1 MIFETNLPLTGLMQ
15 QAQFM
20 GSLTDAA
27 VKVINDCQKSSNS
40 STAVFNER
48 EMINGISQTTQKAS
62 SPTGR
67 KEDKNFEVNSA
78 SPAPSHLTVFPGEN
92 TDIDSRQINGVGQ
105 SQCGVKRSSVSLKSS
120 PSAKRSQEKVAAE
133 AKRKCSKTSIN
144 ERKSPLHSTYDSNAR
159 ISKSSSNVRAG
170 DSPSH
175 RATPL
180 KSRPSSNC
188 STTDASVSSKGRKS
202 SQRPLSS
209 VKLPPEKS
217 STGDH
222 RPHPR
227 KQSLSLNDLRGSDA
241 TKLTTTSSKLSHGQA
256 SVASSEGNLHS
267 SRVPSPEKEGRLTPT
282 DSKTEL
288 KDKGLKMNV
297 SQGKR
302 STSSTTL
309 SKQSVSHNSSKTRQM
324 SPADDKELEKSESD
338 DKIHQMLRE
347 QKNMVKK
354 KSSNYE
360 EAENARPNA
369 KGKTEARHSQ
379 NRLSTCSLPKADLE
393 QRPKSG
399 RPVSKGSSSSIV
411 RSEEHLHATRTSSP
425 KQTDI
430 CNSSSKSSLK
440 STNEHSGSAGS
451 SRHSPRT
458 FEVLDS
464 TKTLQFSTPAYSE
477 VQSRKAKSKTTL
489 NKMEVLN
496 TQNEQKQV
504 TLSKPSSGKA
514 VQMLTYE
521 GRSNSPEN
529 CVYFS

>member
-1 MIFETNLPLTGLMQ
+1 
-15 QAQFM
+15 M

-27 VKVINDCQKSSNS
+27 VKVNDDCQKSSSS
-40 STAVFNER
+40 STGVFNER
-48 EMINGISQTTQKAS
+48 EMINGISQITQKAS

-78 SPAPSHLTVFPGEN
+78 SPAPSHLTVFPDEN
-92 TDIDSRQINGVGQ
+92 TDIDSRQINGVEQ
-105 SQCGVKRSSVSLKSS
+105 SQCGVKRSSGSLNSS
-120 PSAKRSQEKVAAE
+120 PSARRSQEKVTVE

-144 ERKSPLHSTYDSNAR
+144 ERKSPLHSTSDSNAR
-159 ISKSSSNVRAG
+159 IRYSASNLRAG
-170 DSPSH
+170 DSPLH

-180 KSRPSSNC
+180 KSRPSSTC

-209 VKLPPEKS
+209 VEVPPEKS
-217 STGDH
+217 STGDN

-227 KQSLSLNDLRGSDA
+227 KQSLSLYDLRGSDA
-241 TKLTTTSSKLSHGQA
+241 TKSPTPSSKLSHGQV

-267 SRVPSPEKEGRLTPT
+267 SRVPSAEKKGCLTPK
-282 DSKTEL
+282 DSKSEL

-297 SQGKR
+297 PQGI
-302 STSSTTL
+302 STSSATL

-324 SPADDKELEKSESD
+324 SPAVDKELEKSESD
-338 DKIHQMLRE
+338 DKVHQMPRE
-347 QKNMVKK
+347 QKNIVKK
-354 KSSNYE
+354 QYSNYE
-360 EAENARPNA
+360 EAENATPNA

-411 RSEEHLHATRTSSP
+411 RSEEHLHGTQTSSP
-425 KQTDI
+425 KQTEI

-440 STNEHSGSAGS
+440 STNERPGSAGS

-464 TKTLQFSTPAYSE
+464 TKALQFSTPAYSE

-496 TQNEQKQV
+496 TEHEQKQV
-504 TLSKPSSGKA
+504 TLSKPSSAKA
-514 VQMLTYE
+514 V
-521 GRSNSPEN
+521 
-529 CVYFS
+529 

>member
-1 MIFETNLPLTGLMQ
+1 MQ

-27 VKVINDCQKSSNS
+27 VKVNNDCQKSSNS
-40 STAVFNER
+40 STAVLNER
-48 EMINGISQTTQKAS
+48 EMINGISQITQKAS

-67 KEDKNFEVNSA
+67 KEDKNFEVNSS
-78 SPAPSHLTVFPGEN
+78 SPAPSHLTVFPDEN
-92 TDIDSRQINGVGQ
+92 TEIDSRQINGVEQ
-105 SQCGVKRSSVSLKSS
+105 SQCGVKRSSGSLKSS
-120 PSAKRSQEKVAAE
+120 PSARRSQEKVTVE

-144 ERKSPLHSTYDSNAR
+144 ERKSPLHSTPDSNAR
-159 ISKSSSNVRAG
+159 ISNSASNLRAG

-180 KSRPSSNC
+180 KSRPSSTC

-209 VKLPPEKS
+209 VEVPPENT
-217 STGDH
+217 STGDN

-227 KQSLSLNDLRGSDA
+227 KQSLSLYDLRGSDA
-241 TKLTTTSSKLSHGQA
+241 TKSPTPSSKLSHGQV

-267 SRVPSPEKEGRLTPT
+267 SRVPSAEKKGRLTPK
-282 DSKTEL
+282 DSKSEL

-297 SQGKR
+297 SQGIR

-324 SPADDKELEKSESD
+324 SPAAHKELEKSESD
-338 DKIHQMLRE
+338 DKVHQTLRE
-347 QKNMVKK
+347 QKNIVKK
-354 KSSNYE
+354 QYSNYE
-360 EAENARPNA
+360 EAENATPNA

-411 RSEEHLHATRTSSP
+411 RSEEHLRGTRTSSP
-425 KQTDI
+425 KQTDV

-440 STNEHSGSAGS
+440 STNERSGSAGS

-477 VQSRKAKSKTTL
+477 VQSRKARSKTTL
-489 NKMEVLN
+489 NKMEILN
-496 TQNEQKQV
+496 TEYEQKQV
-504 TLSKPSSGKA
+504 TLSKPSSAKA
-514 VQMLTYE
+514 V
-521 GRSNSPEN
+521 
-529 CVYFS
+529 

>member
-1 MIFETNLPLTGLMQ
+1 
-15 QAQFM
+15 M

-27 VKVINDCQKSSNS
+27 VKVNDDCQKSSSS
-40 STAVFNER
+40 STGVFNER
-48 EMINGISQTTQKAS
+48 EMINGISQITQKAS

-78 SPAPSHLTVFPGEN
+78 SPAPSHLTVFPDEN
-92 TDIDSRQINGVGQ
+92 TDIDSRQINGVEQ
-105 SQCGVKRSSVSLKSS
+105 SQCGVKRSSGSLNSS
-120 PSAKRSQEKVAAE
+120 PSARRSQEKVTVE

-144 ERKSPLHSTYDSNAR
+144 ERKSPLHSTSDSNAR
-159 ISKSSSNVRAG
+159 ISNSASNLRAG

-180 KSRPSSNC
+180 KSRPSSTC

-209 VKLPPEKS
+209 VEVPPEKS
-217 STGDH
+217 STGDN

-227 KQSLSLNDLRGSDA
+227 KQSLSLYDLRGSDA
-241 TKLTTTSSKLSHGQA
+241 TKSPTPSSKLSHGQV

-267 SRVPSPEKEGRLTPT
+267 SRVPSAEKKGCLTPK
-282 DSKTEL
+282 DSKSEL

-297 SQGKR
+297 PQGI
-302 STSSTTL
+302 STSSATL

-324 SPADDKELEKSESD
+324 SPAVDKELEKSESD
-338 DKIHQMLRE
+338 DKVHQMPRE
-347 QKNMVKK
+347 QKNIVKK
-354 KSSNYE
+354 QYSNYE

-369 KGKTEARHSQ
+369 KEKTEARHSQ

-411 RSEEHLHATRTSSP
+411 RSEEHLHGTRTSSP

-430 CNSSSKSSLK
+430 CNSATKSSLK
-440 STNEHSGSAGS
+440 STNERSGSAGS
-451 SRHSPRT
+451 SRHPPRT

-464 TKTLQFSTPAYSE
+464 TKTLRFSTPAYSE

-496 TQNEQKQV
+496 TEYEQKQV
-504 TLSKPSSGKA
+504 TLSKPSSAKA
-514 VQMLTYE
+514 V
-521 GRSNSPEN
+521 
-529 CVYFS
+529 

>member
-1 MIFETNLPLTGLMQ
+1 MQ

-27 VKVINDCQKSSNS
+27 VKVNNDCQKSSNS

-48 EMINGISQTTQKAS
+48 EMIKGISQITQKAS

-78 SPAPSHLTVFPGEN
+78 SPAPSHLTVFPDEN
-92 TDIDSRQINGVGQ
+92 IDIDSRQINGVEQ
-105 SQCGVKRSSVSLKSS
+105 SQCGVKRRSGSLKSS
-120 PSAKRSQEKVAAE
+120 PSARRSQEKVTVE
-133 AKRKCSKTSIN
+133 AKRKCSKTSID
-144 ERKSPLHSTYDSNAR
+144 ERKSPLHSTSDSNAR
-159 ISKSSSNVRAG
+159 ISKSASNLRAG

-180 KSRPSSNC
+180 KSRPSSTC
-188 STTDASVSSKGRKS
+188 STADASVSSKGRKS
-202 SQRPLSS
+202 SQRPLSN
-209 VKLPPEKS
+209 VKAPPEKS
-217 STGDH
+217 STGDN

-227 KQSLSLNDLRGSDA
+227 KQALSLNDLRGSDA
-241 TKLTTTSSKLSHGQA
+241 TKSPTPSSKLSHGQV

-267 SRVPSPEKEGRLTPT
+267 SRAPSAAKEGRLTPK
-282 DSKTEL
+282 DSKSEL

-297 SQGKR
+297 SQGIR

-324 SPADDKELEKSESD
+324 SPAADKEVEKSESD
-338 DKIHQMLRE
+338 DKVHQMPRE

-354 KSSNYE
+354 QSSNYE

-369 KGKTEARHSQ
+369 KRKTEARHSQ

-393 QRPKSG
+393 QCPKSG

-411 RSEEHLHATRTSSP
+411 RSEEHLRSSPTSSP

-440 STNEHSGSAGS
+440 STNERSGSAGS
-451 SRHSPRT
+451 SRNSPRN

-464 TKTLQFSTPAYSE
+464 TNTLQFSTPAYSG
-477 VQSRKAKSKTTL
+477 VQHSRKAKSKTTL

-496 TQNEQKQV
+496 TEYEQKQV

-514 VQMLTYE
+514 VQMLTHE

-529 CVYFS
+529 CIYFS

>member
-1 MIFETNLPLTGLMQ
+1 
-15 QAQFM
+15 M

-27 VKVINDCQKSSNS
+27 VKVNDDCQKSSSS
-40 STAVFNER
+40 STGVFNER
-48 EMINGISQTTQKAS
+48 EMINGISQITQKAS

-78 SPAPSHLTVFPGEN
+78 SPAPSHLTVFPDEN
-92 TDIDSRQINGVGQ
+92 TDIDSRQINGVEQ
-105 SQCGVKRSSVSLKSS
+105 SQCGVKRSSGSLNSS
-120 PSAKRSQEKVAAE
+120 PSARRSQEKVTVE

-144 ERKSPLHSTYDSNAR
+144 ERKSPLHSTSDSNAR
-159 ISKSSSNVRAG
+159 ISNSASNLRAG

-180 KSRPSSNC
+180 KSRPSSTC

-209 VKLPPEKS
+209 VEVPPEKS
-217 STGDH
+217 STGDN

-227 KQSLSLNDLRGSDA
+227 KQSLSLYDLRGSDA
-241 TKLTTTSSKLSHGQA
+241 TKSPTPSSKLSHGQV

-267 SRVPSPEKEGRLTPT
+267 SRVPSAEKKGCLTPK
-282 DSKTEL
+282 DSKSEL

-297 SQGKR
+297 PQGI
-302 STSSTTL
+302 STSSATL

-324 SPADDKELEKSESD
+324 SPAVDKELEKSESD
-338 DKIHQMLRE
+338 DKVHQMPRE
-347 QKNMVKK
+347 QKNIVKK
-354 KSSNYE
+354 QYSNYE

-369 KGKTEARHSQ
+369 KEKTEARHSQ

-411 RSEEHLHATRTSSP
+411 RSEEHLHGTRTSSP

-430 CNSSSKSSLK
+430 CNSATKSSLK
-440 STNEHSGSAGS
+440 STNERSGSAGS
-451 SRHSPRT
+451 SRHPPRT

-464 TKTLQFSTPAYSE
+464 TKTLRFSTPAYSE

-496 TQNEQKQV
+496 TEHEQKQV
-504 TLSKPSSGKA
+504 TLSKPSSAKA
-514 VQMLTYE
+514 V
-521 GRSNSPEN
+521 
-529 CVYFS
+529 

>member
-1 MIFETNLPLTGLMQ
+1 
-15 QAQFM
+15 M

-27 VKVINDCQKSSNS
+27 VKVNDDCQKSSSS
-40 STAVFNER
+40 STGVFNER
-48 EMINGISQTTQKAS
+48 EMINGISQITQKAS

-78 SPAPSHLTVFPGEN
+78 SPAPSHLTVFPDEN
-92 TDIDSRQINGVGQ
+92 TDIDSRQINGVEQ
-105 SQCGVKRSSVSLKSS
+105 SQCGVKRSSGSLNSS
-120 PSAKRSQEKVAAE
+120 PSARRSQEKVTVE

-144 ERKSPLHSTYDSNAR
+144 ERKSPLHSTSDSNAR
-159 ISKSSSNVRAG
+159 ISNSASNLRAG

-180 KSRPSSNC
+180 KSRPSSTC
-188 STTDASVSSKGRKS
+188 STIDASVSSKGRKS

-209 VKLPPEKS
+209 VEVPPEKS
-217 STGDH
+217 STGDN

-227 KQSLSLNDLRGSDA
+227 KQSLSLYDLRGSDA
-241 TKLTTTSSKLSHGQA
+241 TKSPTPSSKLSHGQV

-267 SRVPSPEKEGRLTPT
+267 SRVPSAEKKGCLTPK
-282 DSKTEL
+282 DSKSEL
-288 KDKGLKMNV
+288 KGKGLKMNV
-297 SQGKR
+297 PQGI
-302 STSSTTL
+302 STSSATL

-324 SPADDKELEKSESD
+324 SPAVDKELEKSESD
-338 DKIHQMLRE
+338 DKVHQMPRE
-347 QKNMVKK
+347 QKNIVKK
-354 KSSNYE
+354 QYSNYE

-369 KGKTEARHSQ
+369 KEKTEARHSQ

-411 RSEEHLHATRTSSP
+411 RSEEHLHGTRTSSP

-430 CNSSSKSSLK
+430 CNSSTKSSLK
-440 STNEHSGSAGS
+440 STNERSGSAGS
-451 SRHSPRT
+451 SRHPPRT

-464 TKTLQFSTPAYSE
+464 TKTLRFSTPAYSE

-496 TQNEQKQV
+496 TEHEQKQV
-504 TLSKPSSGKA
+504 TLSKPSSAKA
-514 VQMLTYE
+514 V
-521 GRSNSPEN
+521 
-529 CVYFS
+529 

>member
-1 MIFETNLPLTGLMQ
+1 
-15 QAQFM
+15 M
-20 GSLTDAA
+20 GSLTDAGA
-27 VKVINDCQKSSNS
+27 KVNNDCQKSSNS

-48 EMINGISQTTQKAS
+48 EMINGISQITQKAS

-67 KEDKNFEVNSA
+67 KEDKNFEVNSS
-78 SPAPSHLTVFPGEN
+78 SPAPSHLTVFPDEN
-92 TDIDSRQINGVGQ
+92 TEIDSRQINGVEQ
-105 SQCGVKRSSVSLKSS
+105 SQCGVKRSSGSLKSS
-120 PSAKRSQEKVAAE
+120 PSARRSQEKVTVE

-144 ERKSPLHSTYDSNAR
+144 ERKSPLHSISDSNAR
-159 ISKSSSNVRAG
+159 IIKSASNLRAR

-180 KSRPSSNC
+180 KSRPSSTC

-209 VKLPPEKS
+209 VEVPPENT
-217 STGDH
+217 STGDN

-227 KQSLSLNDLRGSDA
+227 KQSLSLYDLRGSDA
-241 TKLTTTSSKLSHGQA
+241 TKSPTPSSKLSHGQV

-267 SRVPSPEKEGRLTPT
+267 SRVPSAEKKGRLTPK
-282 DSKTEL
+282 DSKSEL

-297 SQGKR
+297 SQGIR

-324 SPADDKELEKSESD
+324 SPAADKELEKSESD
-338 DKIHQMLRE
+338 DKVHQMPRE
-347 QKNMVKK
+347 QKNIVKK
-354 KSSNYE
+354 QCSNYE

-379 NRLSTCSLPKADLE
+379 NRHSTCSLPKADLE

-411 RSEEHLHATRTSSP
+411 RSEEHLHGTRMSSP
-425 KQTDI
+425 KQTDV

-440 STNEHSGSAGS
+440 STNERSGSAGS

-477 VQSRKAKSKTTL
+477 VQSRKARSKTTL
-489 NKMEVLN
+489 NKMEILN
-496 TQNEQKQV
+496 TEYEQKQV
-504 TLSKPSSGKA
+504 TLSKPSSAKA
-514 VQMLTYE
+514 V
-521 GRSNSPEN
+521 
-529 CVYFS
+529 

>member
-1 MIFETNLPLTGLMQ
+1 
-15 QAQFM
+15 M

-27 VKVINDCQKSSNS
+27 VKVNDDCQKSSSS
-40 STAVFNER
+40 STGVFNER
-48 EMINGISQTTQKAS
+48 EMINGISQITQKAS

-78 SPAPSHLTVFPGEN
+78 SPAPSHLTVFPDEN
-92 TDIDSRQINGVGQ
+92 TDIDSRQINGVEQ
-105 SQCGVKRSSVSLKSS
+105 SQCGVKRSSGSLNSS
-120 PSAKRSQEKVAAE
+120 PSARRSQEKVTVE

-144 ERKSPLHSTYDSNAR
+144 ERKSPLHSTSDSNAR
-159 ISKSSSNVRAG
+159 ISNSASNLRAG

-180 KSRPSSNC
+180 KSRPSSTC

-209 VKLPPEKS
+209 VEVPPEKS
-217 STGDH
+217 STGDN

-227 KQSLSLNDLRGSDA
+227 KQSLSLYDLRGSDA
-241 TKLTTTSSKLSHGQA
+241 TKSPTPSSKLSHGQV

-267 SRVPSPEKEGRLTPT
+267 SRVPSAEKKGCLTPK
-282 DSKTEL
+282 DSKSEL

-297 SQGKR
+297 PQGI
-302 STSSTTL
+302 STSSATL

-324 SPADDKELEKSESD
+324 SPAVDKELEKSESD
-338 DKIHQMLRE
+338 DKVHQMPRE
-347 QKNMVKK
+347 QKNIVKK
-354 KSSNYE
+354 QYSNYE

-369 KGKTEARHSQ
+369 KEKTEARHSQ

-411 RSEEHLHATRTSSP
+411 RSEEHLHGTRTSSP

-430 CNSSSKSSLK
+430 CNSSTKSSLK
-440 STNEHSGSAGS
+440 STNERSGSAGS
-451 SRHSPRT
+451 SRHPPRT

-464 TKTLQFSTPAYSE
+464 TKTLRFSTPAYSE

-496 TQNEQKQV
+496 TEHEQKQV
-504 TLSKPSSGKA
+504 TLSKPSSAKA
-514 VQMLTYE
+514 V
-521 GRSNSPEN
+521 
-529 CVYFS
+529 

>member
-1 MIFETNLPLTGLMQ
+1 MQ

-92 TDIDSRQINGVGQ
+92 TDIDSRQINGVEQ

-120 PSAKRSQEKVAAE
+120 PSAKRSQEKVTAE

-159 ISKSSSNVRAG
+159 ISKSASNVRAG

-209 VKLPPEKS
+209 VKAPPEKS
-217 STGDH
+217 STGDN

-267 SRVPSPEKEGRLTPT
+267 SRVPSAEKEGRLTPT

-324 SPADDKELEKSESD
+324 SPAADKELEKSESD
-338 DKIHQMLRE
+338 DKVHQMPRE

-360 EAENARPNA
+360 EAEHARPNA

-379 NRLSTCSLPKADLE
+379 NRLPTCSLPKADLE

-399 RPVSKGSSSSIV
+399 QPVSKGSSSSIV

-440 STNEHSGSAGS
+440 STNERSGSAGS

-464 TKTLQFSTPAYSE
+464 TKTLQFSTSAYSE

-514 VQMLTYE
+514 VQMLTHE